1 MDARTREIF
10 ELPYKDICTYW
21 QHYWKRCVEKLTDK
35 DNVSFKVVGPRM
47 LLKDLVEELEGHGLS
62 NQENISL
69 FRKEISRLD
78 KNDKIFYQLCHP
90 AVSCLLERLGNT
102 ANRDSCIILCSK
114 ILDTLVVKR
123 YFALLV
129 DWLAKTIDET
139 KTSDFASRK
148 KINDITHL
156 VIAEYIAE
164 GFVFDEIK
172 NFSNEIPGVFMAEG
186 DVVLAAPSEFDGL
199 KQSDFDDEE
208 KYYEAIYE
216 RIKNWDVY
224 RRLEVLKEYYFAT
237 PTEAFFIVRLEGLKG
252 QINDFIGDINIYSPK
267 VKQYIKD
274 NGGYSLSYV
283 EEVSEDRD
291 RVNAA
296 IPIDYISLEQARVY
310 AKTKLEEVLDILML
324 TYRTNTPVLMSES
337 KYAIVVDGNEVA
349 GSAAEKEGDTQKAKR
364 EEMMKYI
371 EAFDLSDVSGDGFK
385 FLSDKHRVLEVGHGA
400 LKIRLKNAAHW
411 YTKAVASDKD
421 EDVLLYSW
429 FAIEGLLKIDNGT
442 RVEVLDKDKNGNS
455 LKVIQEFVTSFF
467 CKRYFHSYLRDTYR
481 NYYYMFTQHDN
492 YYDLTDEV
500 ISKAGLD
507 VKVGDRYRD
516 GDFLNAVADMVACIN
531 DDIVRDELTLMG
543 EFYTS
548 DKGLKEKGHQIKEDL
563 LMIYRLRNM
572 IVHNAA
578 LSCVNIAFYAREA
591 KYYAQQV
598 IRYVIDKASGEK
610 TIEEIVLGAKLD
622 YQVFLINFND
632 ELSKLK
638 SGK

>member
-10 ELPYKDICTYW
+10 ELPYKDLCTYW

-47 LLKDLVEELEGHGLS
+47 LLKDLVEELEGHGMS

-69 FRKEISRLD
+69 FRREISRLD
-78 KNDKIFYQLCHP
+78 KNDEIFYQLCHP
-90 AVSCLLERLGNT
+90 AVTCLQERLGNT
-102 ANRDSCIILCSK
+102 ANRDSCIILCNK
-114 ILDTLVVKR
+114 IIDTLVVEH
-123 YFALLV
+123 YFVLLV

-139 KTSDFASRK
+139 TTSDFASRK

-156 VIAEYIAE
+156 IVAEYIAE

-172 NFSNEIPGVFMAEG
+172 NFSNEIPGVFIAEG
-186 DVVLAAPSEFDGL
+186 GVVMAAPSEFDGL
-199 KQSDFDDEE
+199 KESDFENEE
-208 KYYEAIYE
+208 KYNEAIYE
-216 RIKNWDVY
+216 RIEKWDVY
-224 RRLEVLKEYYFAT
+224 RRLDVLKEYYFAT
-237 PTEAFFIVRLEGLKG
+237 PREAFFIVRLEGLKG

-296 IPIDYISLEQARVY
+296 IPIDYISFEQARVY

-324 TYRTNTPVLMSES
+324 TYRTKTPVTMSVN
-337 KYAIVVDGNEVA
+337 KYAVVVDGNEVA
-349 GSAAEKEGDTQKAKR
+349 GCAAEKDGDTKKATRK
-364 EEMMKYI
+364 EMIEYM
-371 EAFDLSDVSGDGFK
+371 EAFDLSDVSGYGFK

-411 YTKAVASDKD
+411 YAKAVASDND

-429 FAIEGLLKIDNGT
+429 FAIEGLLKVESRI
-442 RVEVLDKDKNGNS
+442 RVEVLDKDKKENS
-455 LKVIQEFVTSFF
+455 LKVIQEFVSSVF

-481 NYYYMFTQHDN
+481 NYYYLLTQYDN

-507 VKVGDRYRD
+507 LKVGDHYRD
-516 GDFLNAVADMVACIN
+516 GDFLNAVPDMLACIN
-531 DDIVRDELTLMG
+531 DDIVKDELALMG
-543 EFYTS
+543 EFYKS
-548 DKGLKEKGHQIKEDL
+548 DKGLKDKEHQIKEDL

-578 LSCVNIAFYAREA
+578 LSCVNMAFYAREA
-591 KYYAQQV
+591 KFYAQQV

-610 TIEEIVLGAKLD
+610 NIEEIVLGAKLD
-622 YQVFLINFND
+622 YQVFMANFD
-632 ELSKLK
+632 EELSKLK
-638 SGK
+638 SGN